1 MVVRLRVK
9 EIAKEQCSDVVSVQ
23 QFEVRVM
30 KKRKKGRRFTISA
43 TRQAPEIRTIEME
56 PEELVVYVRRA
67 EKAVLPTIKEM
78 HLGPG
83 TAQFLL
89 AQQTQVLVTGD
100 PRLTVESGMAI
111 ANHVIALWQEGY
123 YKPGPD
129 YPYTLQETLL
139 DIQTGPKAKGNYDA
153 CFQSFSPANRERPRG
168 IGEVAGGIV
177 QHPETKL
184 WQIWLIIDGPAT
196 FIAAYRDPAKA
207 QANLETIIS
216 GSRKSGNEAK
226 AAVLYQRVRLQA
238 DGEPKQLPY
247 DMMLYLV
254 EHLDRYT
261 IKL

>member
-1 MVVRLRVK
+1 MGGIV
-9 EIAKEQCSDVVSVQ
+9 
-23 QFEVRVM
+23 
-30 KKRKKGRRFTISA
+30 KKRKKGQRFTFSA
-43 TRQAPEIRTIEME
+43 NRQSSSQRASAME
-56 PEELVVYVRRA
+56 PENLAVYVRRA
-67 EKAVLPTIKEM
+67 EKGVLPIIKEM

-83 TAQFLL
+83 AAQFLL

-100 PRLTVESGMAI
+100 LRLTIESGMAI
-111 ANHVIALWQEGY
+111 ANSVLALWQEGY
-123 YKPGPD
+123 YTPSPA
-129 YPYTLQETLL
+129 YPYTLEETLQEL
-139 DIQTGPKAKGNYDA
+139 QEGPKAKENYEA
-153 CFQSFSPANRERPRG
+153 CFQPFSPANRERPRG

-184 WQIWLIIDGPAT
+184 WQIWMMIDGPAT

-207 QANLETIIS
+207 HRNLETIIS
-216 GSRKSGNEAK
+216 ASRKGGPEAK
-226 AAVLYQRVRLQA
+226 AALLYQRVRSQA